1 MKLEFVK
8 EEKINGDVIFYTT
21 ADGRFVE
28 GSLELNEVKARNH
41 FDFIVRTNSLF
52 PTKTVIAEAI
62 IDYKD

>member
-1 MKLEFVK
+1 MDVKFVK
-8 EEKINGDVIFYTT
+8 EEKLNGTIYYTT